1 MAASAARTIGVS
13 ARPALSL
20 RVPSVEEAWP
30 VVMGLK
36 VLGMATLVAGVVTW
50 RIAAQLLAGVGA
62 PTILGSVFALGAF
75 AAGFALYALA
85 LLVQAA
91 VGSAHDGGEAAA
103 VRRRGPNQ
111 CNRAGQDR
119 FNERRA
125 RPGWPHDLLAGRR
138 RILRDLPRAAAAV
151 SGAACNA
158 LGCGRGRGAGGCAGG
173 AVRTP
178 QDAPVSIV
186 WGSK

>member
-1 MAASAARTIGVS
+1 MIERKRVRVVFCPECGAQVDGSAAACPNGHKVRSIIAVTAMAASAARTIGVS

-91 VGSAHDGGEAAA
+91 VGSAHGRGEA
-103 VRRRGPNQ
+103 RR
-111 CNRAGQDR
+111 
-119 FNERRA
+119 
-125 RPGWPHDLLAGRR
+125 
-138 RILRDLPRAAAAV
+138 
-151 SGAACNA
+151 
-158 LGCGRGRGAGGCAGG
+158 
-173 AVRTP
+173 
-178 QDAPVSIV
+178 
-186 WGSK
+186 